1 MLQLSPDRV
10 RRILSDP
17 GFVELSSARA
27 KLRWGLSLLTLFAF
41 FGFIILI
48 SAASKGL
55 GTNIGNSN
63 IPVGIAIFFG
73 TDILVV
79 CLTGFYVQRSNSR
92 FDRLTRDIRQEWDQ

>member
-1 MLQLSPDRV
+1 MPRLSPDQV
-10 RRILSDP
+10 CEILSDP

-41 FGFIILI
+41 FGFVILI

-55 GTNIGNSN
+55 GTNIGGSD
-63 IPVGIAIFFG
+63 IPIGIAMFFG
-73 TDILVV
+73 INILLV

-92 FDRLTRDIRQEWDQ
+92 FDQLVRDIRYEWDR

>member
-17 GFVELSSARA
+17 SFVELSSARA

-55 GTNIGNSN
+55 GTNIGSSN
-63 IPVGIAIFFG
+63 IPFGMAMFFG
-73 TDILVV
+73 MNILVV

-92 FDRLTRDIRQEWDQ
+92 FDKLTRDIRQEWDR